1 MGCSASIARY
11 PAKTPHFFENLQ
23 ISRFIEFCSPFLRS
37 SANPLLELIALDFGG
52 CDTIGSSHRLWLK
65 RPAPHPRPRDGRVAV
80 SVLTRFYFSKL
91 MLHSPCWNH
100 D

>member
-11 PAKTPHFFENLQ
+11 PAKIPHFFENLQ

-65 RPAPHPRPRDGRVAV
+65 RPAPHFVVEPRSWSTINRSAAPGVEPGAIPTFLRWR
-80 SVLTRFYFSKL
+80 
-91 MLHSPCWNH
+91 
-100 D
+100 